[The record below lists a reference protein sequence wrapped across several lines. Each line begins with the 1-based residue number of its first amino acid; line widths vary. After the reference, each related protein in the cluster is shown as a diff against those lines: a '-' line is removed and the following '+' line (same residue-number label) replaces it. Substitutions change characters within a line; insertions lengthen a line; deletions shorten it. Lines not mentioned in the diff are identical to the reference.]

1 VSISLSWKNPNSIF
15 DKIVIYRH
23 TAAFELPAEATLV
36 AEITNGAE
44 SYVDPVTSGDYYY
57 RVGSYVAGTV
67 MLSNMVF
74 KSSSEAWSPKSL
86 FINGR
91 KGYFFDFRDR
101 SQMFKNYY
109 GQSPDVDGKVRMV
122 RDLSGNNNHM
132 RIPTVSFQNSVLS
145 GLYNLI
151 EDNGLKMSSL
161 IGGLGMNEN
170 SVTGTNGK
178 GLFVSAAIKTPSST
192 GGINNGYDMSRQVFT
207 SWVSGTGADFV
218 LGYADGTFSI
228 YLEPNIVSS
237 PYVRASSPTPVNT
250 KIVVSA
256 ETNVAGTKLYLDGV
270 LKGQSPSYTANPR
283 LDGLG
288 AYNTTSSYG
297 GTIYAAV
304 AIFDELTTQEKT
316 NLENWMASLVE

>member
-1 VSISLSWKNPNSIF
+1 MSISLSWKNPNSIF

-44 SYVDPVTSGDYYY
+44 SYVDPVASGDYYY

-132 RIPTVSFQNSVLS
+132 RIPTVSFQNSVLT

-151 EDNGLKMSSL
+151 EGNGLKMPSSV
-161 IGGLGMNEN
+161 GGLVMNEN
-170 SVTGTNGK
+170 SVTGTSGK
-178 GLFVSAAIKTPSST
+178 GVFVSAAVKTPSSV
-192 GGINNGYDMSRQVFT
+192 GAIRNGYDMDHQVFT
-207 SWVSGTGADFV
+207 SWVSGTGVDFV
-218 LGYADGTFSI
+218 LGFANGTFSI
-228 YLEPNIVSS
+228 YLEPNITASL
-237 PYVRASSPTPVNT
+237 RASSPTPVNT

-270 LKGQSPSYTANPR
+270 LKGESPSYTANPR

-297 GTIYAAV
+297 GNIYAAV
-304 AIFDELTTQEKT
+304 AVFDELTTQEKT

>member
-1 VSISLSWKNPNSIF
+1 MSISLSWKNPNSVF
-15 DKIVIYRH
+15 EKIVIFRH
-23 TAAFELPAEATLV
+23 TAPFETHTEATLV

-44 SYVDPVTSGDYYY
+44 SYVDPVASGDYYY
-57 RVGSYVAGTV
+57 RVGSYVAGTI

-74 KSSSEAWSPKSL
+74 KSSSESWSPKSL

-91 KGYFFDFRDR
+91 KGYFFDFRDK

-109 GQSPDVDGKVRMV
+109 GQSPDADGKVRLV

-132 RIPTVSFQNSVLS
+132 RVPTVSFSNSTLN

-151 EDNGLKMSSL
+151 EGNGLKMSSS

-170 SVTGTNGK
+170 SVTGTSGK
-178 GLFVSAAIKTPSST
+178 GLFVSAAIKTPSSS
-192 GGINNGYDMSRQVFT
+192 GFIKSGYNMSHQVFT
-207 SWVSGTGADFV
+207 SWVGGTGVDFV
-218 LGYADGTFSI
+218 FGYADGTFSI

-237 PYVRASSPTPVNT
+237 PYLRASSPTPVNT
-250 KIVVSA
+250 DIVISA
-256 ETNVAGTKLYLDGV
+256 ETNANGTKLYLDGV
-270 LKGQSPSYTANPR
+270 LKGESALYTANPR

-288 AYNTTSSYG
+288 AYNTVSSFG

-304 AIFDELTTQEKT
+304 AVFDELTSQEKI
-316 NLENWMASLVE
+316 NLENWMASLIQ

>member
-1 VSISLSWKNPNSIF
+1 
-15 DKIVIYRH
+15 
-23 TAAFELPAEATLV
+23 
-36 AEITNGAE
+36 
-44 SYVDPVTSGDYYY
+44 
-57 RVGSYVAGTV
+57 
-67 MLSNMVF
+67 
-74 KSSSEAWSPKSL
+74 
-86 FINGR
+86 
-91 KGYFFDFRDR
+91 
-101 SQMFKNYY
+101 MFKNYY

-151 EDNGLKMSSL
+151 EGNGLKMSSS

-170 SVTGTNGK
+170 SVTGTSGK
-178 GLFVSAAIKTPSST
+178 GVFVSAAVKTPSSV
-192 GGINNGYDMSRQVFT
+192 GSIRSGYDMGHQVFT
-207 SWVSGTGADFV
+207 SWVSGPGADFV

-228 YLEPNIVSS
+228 YLEPNITASL
-237 PYVRASSPTPVNT
+237 RASSPTPVNT

-270 LKGQSPSYTANPR
+270 LKGERALYTANPR

-288 AYNTTSSYG
+288 AYNTVSSFG

-304 AIFDELTTQEKT
+304 AVFDELTSQEKI
-316 NLENWMASLVE
+316 NLENWMASLIQ

>member
-1 VSISLSWKNPNSIF
+1 MPISLSWKNPNSIF
-15 DKIVIYRH
+15 EKIVIYRH
-23 TAAFELPAEATLV
+23 TVAFELPAEATLV
-36 AEITNGAE
+36 TEITNGAE
-44 SYVDPVTSGDYYY
+44 SYVDPVASGDYYY

-67 MLSNMVF
+67 MLSNIVF
-74 KSSSEAWSPKSL
+74 KSSSESWSPKSL

-109 GQSPDVDGKVRMV
+109 GQPPGVDGKVRMV

-132 RIPTVSFQNSVLS
+132 RVPTVSFLNSALN
-145 GLYNLI
+145 GLYNVI
-151 EDNGLKMSSL
+151 EGNGLKMSSSF
-161 IGGLGMNEN
+161 GGLGMNEN

-178 GLFVSAAIKTPSST
+178 GVYVSAAVKTPLSV
-192 GGINNGYDMSRQVFT
+192 GGIKSGYDMDHQVFT
-207 SWVSGTGADFV
+207 SWAGGTGVDFV
-218 LGYADGTFSI
+218 FGFANGTFSI
-228 YLEPNIVSS
+228 YLEPNIAGS
-237 PYVRASSPTPVNT
+237 PYLKASAPTPVDT
-250 KIVVSA
+250 KIVISA

-270 LKGQSPSYTANPR
+270 LKAVSPLYTANPR

-288 AYNTTSSYG
+288 AYNTVSSYG

-304 AIFDELTTQEKT
+304 AIFDELTIQEKT